1 MRFDYIDILLFT
13 LLLFFSC
20 KQKKSDCSRFHT
32 GKFSYHG
39 SVTKQNYVVERNDSI
54 QTELVVETGTVL
66 KFRIEWTGPCS
77 YELQFIA
84 VEKAGTDPSILT
96 RKFLPIRTMILT
108 TAKDYYVYKTV
119 TSIAGPEYSDT
130 MKVMSGN

>member
-1 MRFDYIDILLFT
+1 MRFYYIDILLFT

-20 KQKKSDCSRFHT
+20 KQKSDCSRFHT
-32 GKFSYHG
+32 GKFRYHG

-66 KFRIEWTGPCS
+66 KFRIEWTDPCS
-77 YELQFIA
+77 YELQFIGI
-84 VEKAGTDPSILT
+84 EKVGNDSSILI

-108 TAKDYYVYKTV
+108 AGEDYYVYKTV
-119 TSIAGPEYSDT
+119 TSIAGPQYSDT
-130 MKVMSGN
+130 MKVMDGD